1 MKAQTRIG
9 NQNNTGKL
17 VKVPLPVNPETI
29 AENGQTGQ
37 IRSVRICSRFYPCIF
52 AEVPEQ
58 DAHDYM
64 QLLWKDAKKEE
75 RRERCLI
82 PDGHGGYI
90 MCPESNKCSQC
101 QKAGSFDF
109 DGNHP
114 ASLDAMFEDSG
125 FDLVSPNADVFDE
138 TSEILQALVGQLS
151 EIKPKYGQIFLELYK
166 GNERPLHI
174 AKALG
179 IGKSQIYD
187 DVKSVR
193 ELAAKMYWKMIE

>member
-9 NQNNTGKL
+9 NQNKDAKL
-17 VKVPLPVNPETI
+17 VKVPLRVNPETI
-29 AENGQTGQ
+29 EENGQTAKV
-37 IRSVRICSRFYPCIF
+37 RYVRIGSKRYPCIF
-52 AEVPEQ
+52 VEVSEH
-58 DAHDYM
+58 DAHQFM
-64 QLLWKDAKKEE
+64 QLEWKEIKAEE
-75 RRERCLI
+75 RSRRCLI
-82 PDGHGGYI
+82 SDGHGGYI
-90 MCPESNKCSQC
+90 MCPESNKCGQC
-101 QKAGSFDF
+101 PKAGSFDF
-109 DGNHP
+109 DGNHT

-138 TSEILQALVGQLS
+138 TSEILEALVGQLS

-193 ELAAKMYWKMIE
+193 ELAAKMYCKMIG